1 MKKIYFFVAMLA
13 MSMMTNAEVITLDLT
28 TATNLNGEAIAYEAN
43 HTEVGY
49 YNDLQNVMDSTYST
63 DPAYATIMANE
74 GTFLFDHLPTAE
86 SYSGT
91 SWEGFTVSKMAV
103 DSANQ
108 FACVAKGGV
117 KGEGTPFLVGYY
129 SEYAAYALLDYS
141 PCHVTFANEYYPVS
155 VQICQNSL
163 TMINLKN
170 GLGTARAFTAEDA
183 LTLKIYAVDEDGYN
197 DETKEPVV
205 YKLADGTTFNN
216 GWVKIDLTPLG
227 KTMGLNFE
235 LTSTDQSYGF
245 ANTALY
251 FAMDELVLSRPTE
264 VATFENEVGGV
275 NVAKADTCWQG
286 ADEPVVG
293 NNVWKSGEFSFTT
306 IKADWGGYQ
315 QFTVTN
321 ETANTSTGM
330 AEPYRSAKDGA
341 YEGQNFVVWNYPYAD
356 VNDITFDAQVVD
368 GFFVNNTAYAV
379 TSMCNGDSYAKKF
392 GKDDWFKLTISG
404 SLNGVA
410 VNNQVVV
417 DLAAD
422 GKYINEWTYVD
433 LSTLGEIDAVQFS
446 MSSSDT
452 GDWGMNT
459 PAYFAMDNFG
469 AAKPENYEEPAR
481 AEFETETTAVENTT
495 VAVKALKVVRDG
507 QLLIIRDGKIF
518 NAQGV
523 VVR

>member
-1 MKKIYFFVAMLA
+1 MKKIFLFTAMA
-13 MSMMTNAEVITLDLT
+13 FACMMQAKTVTLDVAHPLSPETLEFDAKGVWTETYNEDDYETIDYQSMSFAHAAWADYNFWYGFTIAKCQDT
-28 TATNLNGEAIAYEAN
+28 TYAT
-43 HTEVGY
+43 
-49 YNDLQNVMDSTYST
+49 MDDQFRCVAGGGLAGKGTPYVQ
-63 DPAYATIMANE
+63 AYAME
-74 GTFLFDHLPTAE
+74 GMGPVSPCQTYFDGAYTAE
-86 SYSGT
+86 EIYLCIG
-91 SWEGFTVSKMAV
+91 SWALHNVTVGGAGHTFAAGDSLVIEIEGLDDEYKVI
-103 DSANQ
+103 
-108 FACVAKGGV
+108 
-117 KGEGTPFLVGYY
+117 EGKK
-129 SEYAAYALLDYS
+129 
-141 PCHVTFANEYYPVS
+141 VTF
-155 VQICQNSL
+155 
-163 TMINLKN
+163 
-170 GLGTARAFTAEDA
+170 F
-183 LTLKIYAVDEDGYN
+183 
-197 DETKEPVV
+197 
-205 YKLADGTTFNN
+205 LADYRSNN
-216 GWVKIDLTPLG
+216 EADWKLNKGWEKCDLTALG
-227 KTMGLNFE
+227 EVYGLVFTMKSSDVGG
-235 LTSTDQSYGF
+235 YGT
-245 ANTALY
+245 NTALY
-251 FAMDELVLSRPTE
+251 FALDGLKISRPTE
-264 VATFENEVGGV
+264 VATFENEADGI

-330 AEPYRSAKDGA
+330 AEPYRSAKGGA

-379 TSMCNGDSYAKKF
+379 TSMCNGDNFAKKF

-481 AEFETETTAVENTT
+481 AEFDLTDAVENT
-495 VAVKALKVVRDG
+495 VIKVKAQKVVRDG